1 MTTGIV
7 VLSVVMYLAL
17 LAPSAWLAVTRKRT
31 LSGPPAV
38 PGEPGLLEVAYL
50 RGGPIRVVDTAITRM
65 CEDERV
71 SVNSSGELKVE
82 RAAADNAVE
91 RALLARCGPDWGT
104 KLYRLRVQLQFDPA
118 VDGVRSSLV
127 NRGLLIS
134 RAAEEKWKR
143 AGETQVGG
151 LVVGGVIALGLLGVP
166 AALPVAIVGLALLA
180 GGVKLRMAYGPGPK
194 PGFTP
199 RGRQFSDRVGKAG
212 PWSVRTSA
220 GHPEGVAG
228 VVAVRDTVGPEPDQP
243 YLHQLRLAVRTRP
256 GTSTTVKTSKS
267 SKSAKSSSSSSSSYS
282 SYSSGGYSCSG
293 ASSCSSGSHHS
304 GHSSCSSGHSSCSS
318 GSSCSSSSSSCG
330 GGSSCSS

>member
-1 MTTGIV
+1 MTAGII
-7 VLSVVMYLAL
+7 VLSLVMFLAL
-17 LAPSAWLAVTRKRT
+17 LSPSAWLTVTRKRT
-31 LSGPPAV
+31 LARPPAV
-38 PGEPGLLEVAYL
+38 PSEPGLLEVAYL

-65 CEDERV
+65 CEDGRV
-71 SVNSSGELKVE
+71 SVDTAGKLKVE
-82 RAAADNAVE
+82 RPAADNAVE

-104 KLYRLRVQLQFDPA
+104 KLYRLRVQLQFDQA

-143 AGETQVGG
+143 AAEVQVGG

-166 AALPVAIVGLALLA
+166 AALPVAIVGLVLLA
-180 GGVKLRMAYGPGPK
+180 GGIKLRMAYRPLPK
-194 PGFTP
+194 PGLTP
-199 RGRQFSDRVGKAG
+199 RGQEFTDRLGKSG

-220 GHPEGVAG
+220 EHPEGIAG

-256 GTSTTVKTSKS
+256 TTSTTVKTSKP
-267 SKSAKSSSSSSSSYS
+267 KKSSSSSSYYSPSSYS
-282 SYSSGGYSCSG
+282 SSSGYSCSG
-293 ASSCSSGSHHS
+293 ASSCSSGSHH
-304 GHSSCSSGHSSCSS
+304 SGHSSCSS

>member
-1 MTTGIV
+1 MTTGII
-7 VLSVVMYLAL
+7 VLSLVMFLAL
-17 LAPSAWLAVTRKRT
+17 LVPSAWLTVTRKRT
-31 LSGPPAV
+31 LAGPPAV

-65 CEDERV
+65 CEDGRV

-104 KLYRLRVQLQFDPA
+104 KLYRLRVQLQFDQA

-143 AGETQVGG
+143 AGEVQVGG

-166 AALPVAIVGLALLA
+166 AALPVAIVGLILLA
-180 GGVKLRMAYGPGPK
+180 GGVKLRMAYGPRPK
-194 PGFTP
+194 AGLTP
-199 RGRQFSDRVGKAG
+199 RGQEFTDRLGRTG

-220 GHPEGVAG
+220 EHPEGVAG

-256 GTSTTVKTSKS
+256 VTSTTAKT

-282 SYSSGGYSCSG
+282 SYSSSSGGYSCSG

-304 GHSSCSSGHSSCSS
+304 GHSGHSSCSS

>member
-31 LSGPPAV
+31 LTGPPAV

-199 RGRQFSDRVGKAG
+199 RGRQFADRVGKAG

-256 GTSTTVKTSKS
+256 GASTTAKTTKS

-304 GHSSCSSGHSSCSS
+304 GHSSCSSG
-318 GSSCSSSSSSCG
+318 SSCSSSSSSCG